1 MRIIGKRQEK
11 PITFSGSAA
20 SLIEG
25 AQFNDEIH
33 KLPSGSTTCIPKGVY
48 RFKSH
53 EAADEFLIV
62 CIANAVAA
70 TSVERNIKFDKVN
83 EITQLIYD

>member
-1 MRIIGKRQEK
+1 M
-11 PITFSGSAA
+11 TFAGSAA

-53 EAADEFLIV
+53 EAADAFLIE
-62 CIANAVAA
+62 CIANAVAV
-70 TSVERNIKFDKVN
+70 TNMGRK
-83 EITQLIYD
+83 